1 MAYDMHA
8 SKISWEQHG
17 DGCTVVQ
24 DGIKIDSVK
33 QKPKPKWFNNIL
45 EANGT
50 TPLSKINKIT
60 KEKSL
65 KCNVYMKLEYF
76 NVGGSLEDRAAIRM
90 IEVVANCGRAEWIEE
105 GRHCDRAS
113 QRQQRCR
120 YRSRLRRQGIQVIL
134 CYS

>member
-24 DGIKIDSVK
+24 DGIKIESVK

-65 KCNVYMKLEYF
+65 KCNIVVSIFGRNISGGLAAVGVSSTGF
-76 NVGGSLEDRAAIRM
+76 NAEILRLDAI
-90 IEVVANCGRAEWIEE
+90 
-105 GRHCDRAS
+105 
-113 QRQQRCR
+113 
-120 YRSRLRRQGIQVIL
+120 
-134 CYS
+134 